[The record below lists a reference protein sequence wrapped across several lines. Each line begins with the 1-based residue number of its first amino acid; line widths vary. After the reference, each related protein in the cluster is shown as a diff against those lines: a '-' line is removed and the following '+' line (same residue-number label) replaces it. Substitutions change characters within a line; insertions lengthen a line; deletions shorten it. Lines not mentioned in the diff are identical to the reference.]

1 MMLKRRIALLTA
13 AAMMLAT
20 LAGCGGG
27 SQDSG
32 ASTDSGSNP
41 PAEGSATAQQPQ
53 DSGETYTFSMGSPQ
67 PLTSPLGQGGT
78 KFCELVSE
86 RTDGRVTINYFPSSA
101 IGSERDCL
109 TQIAGDE
116 LEFELAGVTTIDM
129 FAPEFGFLQAPYLLT
144 GMDHLM
150 NMMDGEIGDK
160 FRAKLLESNVNMLA
174 VARVG
179 VRQLTSNREIKSID
193 DLAGLKLR
201 LPEIA
206 TWNKVWSHLGAA
218 PVAIA
223 TAERYNA
230 LQTGVAEASEGTW
243 DQVIDYNLYEVQKYA
258 IETNHVCEFGA
269 IYASEK
275 LLETLPD
282 DLRKTIEECA
292 VEAMDYSSELS
303 QKAVEESLEKMAG
316 FGLVPSK
323 IDTTEFNRLAL
334 EACEEYF
341 NTTWTVATKDEIM
354 SYAD

>member
-1 MMLKRRIALLTA
+1 MKRRFALLLA
-13 AAMMLAT
+13 AAMLIASLT
-20 LAGCGGG
+20 GCGG
-27 SQDSG
+27 SG
-32 ASTDSGSNP
+32 TSAASGDNNP
-41 PAEGSATAQQPQ
+41 PAADNTAPAA
-53 DSGETYTFSMGSPQ
+53 DSTPANSGETYTFSMGSPQ

-78 KFCELVSE
+78 RFCELVSE

-275 LLETLPD
+275 LLGTLPD

-292 VEAMDYSSELS
+292 AEAMDYSSELAED
-303 QKAVEESLEKMAG
+303 AVTESLEKMAG
-316 FGLVPSK
+316 FGLTPTK

-341 NTTWTVATKDEIM
+341 NSTWTVATKEEIM
-354 SYAD
+354 SYAP

>member
-1 MMLKRRIALLTA
+1 MKRRIALLIA
-13 AAMMLAT
+13 AAMLVT
-20 LAGCGGG
+20 SLAGCGGSDTSTSSADNSTPAADG
-27 SQDSG
+27 TPAADS
-32 ASTDSGSNP
+32 TP
-41 PAEGSATAQQPQ
+41 V

-78 KFCELVSE
+78 RFCELVAE

-150 NMMDGEIGDK
+150 NMMNGEIGDK

-179 VRQLTSNREIKSID
+179 VRQLTSNREIKSIE

-206 TWNKVWSHLGAA
+206 TWNTVWSHLGAA

-275 LLETLPD
+275 LLETLPE

-292 VEAMDYSSELS
+292 VEAMDYSSELAEN
-303 QKAVEESLEKMAG
+303 AVAESLEKMAG
-316 FGLVPSK
+316 FGLEPTK
-323 IDTTEFNRLAL
+323 IDTIEFNRLAL

-354 SYAD
+354 SYAP

>member
-1 MMLKRRIALLTA
+1 MKKRIAFLLA
-13 AAMMLAT
+13 AAMLIT
-20 LAGCGGG
+20 SLAGCGGNH
-27 SQDSG
+27 SSADAPAADSG
-32 ASTDSGSNP
+32 AST
-41 PAEGSATAQQPQ
+41 PAADNSTPEAPKDDGK
-53 DSGETYTFSMGSPQ
+53 TYTFSMGSPQ

-78 KFCELVSE
+78 KFCELVAE
-86 RTDGRVTINYFPSSA
+86 RTDGKVTINYFPSSA

-109 TQIAGDE
+109 TQIAGNE

-160 FRAKLLESNVNMLA
+160 FKAKLLENNVNMLA

-275 LLETLPD
+275 LLQTLPE
-282 DLRKTIEECA
+282 DLRKTVEECA

-303 QKAVEESLEKMAG
+303 QKAVEESLEKMEG